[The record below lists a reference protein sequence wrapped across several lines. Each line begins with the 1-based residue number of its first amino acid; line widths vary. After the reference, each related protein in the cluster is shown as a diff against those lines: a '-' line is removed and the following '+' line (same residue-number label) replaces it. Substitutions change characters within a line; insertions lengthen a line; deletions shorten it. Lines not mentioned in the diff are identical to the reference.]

1 MIMIPY
7 VLDTSFNRV
16 AMFDDFISFIWSSRF
31 YECGDFELVV
41 PVSEKALTY
50 LKADNYICRE
60 DDENTGIIEDI
71 KISRLE
77 DGQERMIISGRFLGS
92 ILERRIVSAQTTLS
106 GTVSSCLNTLINDN
120 ICHPQQSSRK
130 ISNFS
135 FESFYMTQTMN
146 AQYTGKNLLNIIT
159 DVCKTYGVG
168 FKVRLL
174 NGLFVFS
181 IYDGLDRT
189 YDQNDRLPVVFS
201 DVYDN
206 LLGFDY
212 EECYKNQVTAVLVA
226 GEGEGQSRK
235 MAWATDGTEGLL
247 RREAFKE
254 EKNIS
259 SNNSAIS
266 IPEYIALLEESG
278 KESITQYTTAF
289 TGQVYFDD
297 IKYGTDVKLGDICV
311 IQNKR
316 WNLSVNARLVEVVE
330 SVSETGAYT
339 ITPTF
344 GV

>member
-1 MIMIPY
+1 
-7 VLDTSFNRV
+7 
-16 AMFDDFISFIWSSRF
+16 
-31 YECGDFELVV
+31 
-41 PVSEKALTY
+41 
-50 LKADNYICRE
+50 
-60 DDENTGIIEDI
+60 
-71 KISRLE
+71 
-77 DGQERMIISGRFLGS
+77 
-92 ILERRIVSAQTTLS
+92 
-106 GTVSSCLNTLINDN
+106 
-120 ICHPQQSSRK
+120 
-130 ISNFS
+130 
-135 FESFYMTQTMN
+135 MN
-146 AQYTGKNLLNIIT
+146 AQYTGKNLLDIIT

-259 SNNSAIS
+259 SNNGAIS
-266 IPEYIALLEESG
+266 ISEYIALLEESG
-278 KESITQYTTAF
+278 KESITRYTTAF
-289 TGQVYFDD
+289 TGQVYFDE

-316 WNLSVNARLVEVVE
+316 WNISVNARLVEVVE